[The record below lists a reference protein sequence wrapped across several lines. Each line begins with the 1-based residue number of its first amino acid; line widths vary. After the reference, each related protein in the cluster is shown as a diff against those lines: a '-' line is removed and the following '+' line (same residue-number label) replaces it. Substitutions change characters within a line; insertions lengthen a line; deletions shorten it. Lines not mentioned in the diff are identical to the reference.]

1 MAEPSTRIRRKYVAA
16 TRCVASRCRST
27 LVEVSDLIALQR
39 HDDVSVITL
48 TNGENRWTTN
58 LVRDL
63 DGALDDVEANNGP
76 HALVTASADPKF
88 FSNGLNLEWFTG
100 NDVHGGGDLEPFA
113 EEFMAL
119 AARLITFPMPTVG
132 AINGHAFGA
141 GFMWAL
147 SHDQRVMRVD
157 RGLMCANE
165 IEIGIAMPAPELAIF
180 RHKMP
185 QSAFYQTVQFAKRWT
200 GEEAVDVGIVQEL
213 ADQSTVTEK
222 AIQRAQS
229 LAHLAE
235 RRETFGWM
243 KEQIW
248 GEDAAING
256 PHGPA
261 HMLRNMRE
269 YPSGPGFGS

>member
-1 MAEPSTRIRRKYVAA
+1 M
-16 TRCVASRCRST
+16 
-27 LVEVSDLIALQR
+27 SDLITLQR
-39 HDDVSVITL
+39 HADVSVITL
-48 TNGENRWTTN
+48 TNGENRWTTE

-63 DGALDDVEANNGP
+63 NAALDDVEGNDGP
-76 HALVTASADPKF
+76 HALVTASSDPKF

-100 NDVHGGGDLEPFA
+100 NDTTNGGDREPFA

-147 SHDQRVMRVD
+147 CHDQRVMRSD

-185 QSAFYQTVQFAKRWT
+185 QNAFYQTVQFAKRWT
-200 GEEAVDVGIVQEL
+200 AIEASEVGIVQEL
-213 ADQSTVTEK
+213 ADESTVADK

-229 LAHLAE
+229 LAHLAVQ
-235 RRETFGWM
+235 REIFGWM

-248 GEDAAING
+248 GENAAING

-261 HMLRNMRE
+261 HMLRNMHE
-269 YPSGPGFGS
+269 YPEGPGLVS

>member
-1 MAEPSTRIRRKYVAA
+1 M
-16 TRCVASRCRST
+16 
-27 LVEVSDLIALQR
+27 SDLITLQR
-39 HDDVSVITL
+39 HTDVSVITL
-48 TNGENRWTTN
+48 SNGENRWTTS

-63 DGALDDVEANNGP
+63 GDALDDVESNDGP
-76 HALVTASADPKF
+76 HALVTASSDPKF
-88 FSNGLNLEWFTG
+88 FSNGLDVEWFTG
-100 NDVHGGGDLEPFA
+100 NETHHGGDVEPFA

-180 RHKMP
+180 LHKMP
-185 QSAFYQTVQFAKRWT
+185 QNAFYQTVQFAKRWT
-200 GEEAVDVGIVQEL
+200 AKDAFDVGIVQEL
-213 ADQSTVTEK
+213 ADESTVTEK

-235 RRETFGWM
+235 RREIFGWM

-248 GEDAAING
+248 GEHAAING

-269 YPSGPGFGS
+269 YPSGPGLGLDG